1 MSAPAGLRRRSAPL
15 NAHREGFGLKVLEAL
30 ARAFAV
36 LAGVILVAITLMTV
50 YSVIGRDL
58 FGKAL
63 LGDFELTAVMTGA
76 AVSLLLP
83 YCQVRR
89 GNIIVDFFTA
99 KASASTQGA
108 LDRLGALF
116 IAIMTGFC
124 AWRATLG
131 GLSAWNSKSGTMMLG
146 FPEWIVYCFIVP
158 GLALTAVI
166 ALTQAARGFAAPT
179 EEGLPQ

>member
-1 MSAPAGLRRRSAPL
+1 MK
-15 NAHREGFGLKVLEAL
+15 FLETL
-30 ARAFAV
+30 ARMCAV

-50 YSVIGRDL
+50 YSVIGRDF

-76 AVSLLLP
+76 AVSLFLP
-83 YCQVRR
+83 WCQVKR

-99 KASASTQGA
+99 KTSDKTRGA
-108 LDRLGALF
+108 LDRIGALF
-116 IAIMTGFC
+116 IAGMLGLC

-131 GLSAWNSKSGTMMLG
+131 GLSAFKSNSGTMMLG
-146 FPEWIVYCFIVP
+146 FPEWIVYCFIAP
-158 GLALTAVI
+158 ALALTALI
-166 ALTQAARGFAAPT
+166 ALLQAVRGFSEIE